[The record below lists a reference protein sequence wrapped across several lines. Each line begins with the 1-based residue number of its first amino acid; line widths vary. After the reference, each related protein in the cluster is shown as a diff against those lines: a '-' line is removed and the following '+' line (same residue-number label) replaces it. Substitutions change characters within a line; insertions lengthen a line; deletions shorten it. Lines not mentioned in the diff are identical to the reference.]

1 MDTDGKQLV
10 AVDDTRNAV
19 ALGSGGSE
27 LIITR
32 RNDGVT
38 LTKML
43 GSREYLRY
51 YRQKPRPTPVHSAII
66 AALASRYVHGTLFTS
81 YIIKKNIAVSPTTTT
96 HLVSL
101 CIGFG
106 G

>member
-1 MDTDGKQLV
+1 MDVDGKQLV
-10 AVDDTRNAV
+10 AAGDAQNAV

-32 RNDGVT
+32 RNDGAT

-51 YRQKPRPTPVHSAII
+51 YRQKPRPSPANIAITAVL
-66 AALASRYVHGTLFTS
+66 AARYVNQTIH
-81 YIIKKNIAVSPTTTT
+81 VS
-96 HLVSL
+96 
-101 CIGFG
+101 
-106 G
+106 